1 MILFFKAKQDNY
13 LSEQTI
19 LDMSFPGEVNF
30 GEISGQEKVII
41 YESKKHFEEGVF
53 QLRDAQHILMVKN
66 SRQVSS
72 DEVLELA
79 KQGVSYLV
87 EKGDVSELVT
97 KVSQAYSQG
106 QSQTKPI
113 LKEIEIPTFKTVLDV
128 DHRYQ
133 AEGFVNSYVIGKSE
147 QIKKAITDLS
157 TSAYFDNDDLLILG
171 ENGVGKELFMK
182 VAMEN
187 SPRKKSVVINVG
199 AESEELFRSNIMG
212 YKKGAFTGADRDRDG
227 YLKQYDGGIIALDEI
242 GDLSMSNQSIL
253 LRALQERQATPLGPG
268 AMPYKFD
275 IKFIFATNKPIEKMV
290 EEGKFRLDL
299 FNRLKKQMITI
310 PPLRDRRED
319 IAILASG
326 FVEKLNQKYPDR
338 AKGITLEAIGLL
350 QKLDWPGNVRE
361 LENTVFRI
369 FAQEKTS
376 CIELQTVFQVIKS
389 EEYRPERAPTPNFA
403 KIEEIAKRHNLKLV
417 NTGFEQP
424 VDIGNEMGVNMSR
437 LMK

>member
-1 MILFFKAKQDNY
+1 MILFFNAKQDNY

-19 LDMSFPGEVNF
+19 LDMSFPGEVSF
-30 GEISGQEKVII
+30 GEITGKEKVII
-41 YESKKHFEEGVF
+41 YESKKHFEQGVF
-53 QLRDAQHILMVKN
+53 QFRDTQHILLVKN
-66 SRQVSS
+66 ARQVPS

-79 KQGVSYLV
+79 KKGVSFLV

-97 KVSQAYSQG
+97 KVSQAYS
-106 QSQTKPI
+106 STRPINKP
-113 LKEIEIPTFKTVLDV
+113 LETPSLATLLDV

-133 AEGFVNSYVIGKSE
+133 AEGFINNHIIGKSE
-147 QIKKAITDLS
+147 QIKKAITELS

-268 AMPYKFD
+268 EKPFKFD
-275 IKFIFATNKPIEKMV
+275 IKFIFATNKPIEKLV

-338 AKGITLEAIGLL
+338 AKGITPEAIGLL

-369 FAQEKTS
+369 FTQEKTS
-376 CIELQTVFQVIKS
+376 SIELQTVFQVIKS
-389 EEYRPERAPTPNFA
+389 EEYRPERVPQPNFA
-403 KIEEIAKRHNLKLV
+403 KIEEIASRHNLKLV
-417 NTGFEQP
+417 NTGMEQPEQP
-424 VDIGNEMGVNMSR
+424 VSFDNNVEIGLR
-437 LMK
+437 R